1 MNSDRAKV
9 LLQDDLLKSL
19 VDKQRKLYIDT
30 ILNSAEDAI
39 DVRERA
45 LIKLRAID
53 EFIASI
59 ESVSRDQEVEK
70 KRIRFF

>member
-9 LLQDDLLKSL
+9 LLQDDLFKFL

>member
-1 MNSDRAKV
+1 VNSDRAKV
-9 LLQDDLLKSL
+9 LLQDDLFNSL

-59 ESVSRDQEVEK
+59 ESVSKDQEVDK
-70 KRIRFF
+70 KRWKIF

>member
-9 LLQDDLLKSL
+9 LLQDDLFNSL

-59 ESVSRDQEVEK
+59 ESVSKDQEVDK
-70 KRIRFF
+70 KRWKIF

>member
-9 LLQDDLLKSL
+9 LLQDDLFNSL